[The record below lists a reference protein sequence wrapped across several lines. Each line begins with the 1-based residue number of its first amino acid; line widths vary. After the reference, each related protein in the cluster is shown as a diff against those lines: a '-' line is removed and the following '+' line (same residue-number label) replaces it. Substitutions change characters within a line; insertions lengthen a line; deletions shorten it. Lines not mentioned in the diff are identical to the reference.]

1 MLRTIS
7 VTPVEDGWA
16 VRADGA
22 AAPMTYSNGA
32 EAERAA
38 RRLAERLAAEGEA
51 VRIDIH
57 LRDGSLGARFLTPP
71 ALDAARPDPVVWVE
85 PPAPPRALAV
95 A

>member
-1 MLRTIS
+1 MVRLIS
-7 VTPVEDGWA
+7 VAPVEDGWA

-57 LRDGSLGARFLTPP
+57 LRDGSLGARFLAPP
-71 ALDAARPDPVVWVE
+71 ALPEARPEPVVWVE
-85 PPAPPRALAV
+85 PPAAARELVSA
-95 A
+95 